1 MLAASISASTE
12 AFVGSDSSGQ
22 RIVPRNFLNRP
33 RTVVN
38 IMCLTENSIS
48 ECAGSISQMLA
59 PACGSTVVV
68 SRVPVIV
75 MHLTLRPA
83 DGDCRYQSVR
93 CVLGRPGGVAVDQQR
108 PVEPTSTVEHVHA
121 A

>member
-12 AFVGSDSSGQ
+12 ALVGSDSSGQ

-33 RTVVN
+33 RTGVN
-38 IMCLTENSIS
+38 IMCLTENSIR
-48 ECAGSISQMLA
+48 ECAGSISQMVA
-59 PACGSTVVV
+59 PACGSAVVV

-75 MHLTLRPA
+75 MHLTMRSA

-93 CVLGRPGGVAVDQQR
+93 CRGECGGRGCHDNQVDR
-108 PVEPTSTVEHVHA
+108 L
-121 A
+121 